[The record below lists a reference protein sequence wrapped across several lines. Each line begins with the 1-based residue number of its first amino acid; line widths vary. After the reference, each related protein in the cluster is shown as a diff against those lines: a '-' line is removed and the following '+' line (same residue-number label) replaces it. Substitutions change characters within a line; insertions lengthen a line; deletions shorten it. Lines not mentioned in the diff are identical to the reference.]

1 MILIP
6 FLAIF
11 FFLFAL
17 YLRGT
22 YEMFIEVFRVVQLLG
37 VLVYSAFPIGSFTFY
52 FLVGCS
58 YTNFDFVPNLY
69 AMFAK
74 TDTSAV
80 FASYFLHSPDMDFIR
95 LMGSV
100 LFFGVISLVVY
111 VICRFVLNFKEHRL
125 DYMSKLCI
133 DLMEVKILHSFWSS
147 LLYVISN
154 YQKNE
159 FGMYMIFI
167 FAIIFLGAL
176 IGRRYSIWKETQDF
190 SPFFVWRMLS
200 TFVICFVALAN
211 EIVISVL
218 VIVSL
223 IVTLWNFFMLHS
235 NKYLISIDNLNSSNY
250 M

>member
-1 MILIP
+1 
-6 FLAIF
+6 
-11 FFLFAL
+11 
-17 YLRGT
+17 
-22 YEMFIEVFRVVQLLG
+22 
-37 VLVYSAFPIGSFTFY
+37 
-52 FLVGCS
+52 
-58 YTNFDFVPNLY
+58 
-69 AMFAK
+69 
-74 TDTSAV
+74 
-80 FASYFLHSPDMDFIR
+80 
-95 LMGSV
+95 
-100 LFFGVISLVVY
+100 
-111 VICRFVLNFKEHRL
+111 
-125 DYMSKLCI
+125 MSKLCI

-235 NKYLISIDNLNSSNY
+235 NKYLVSIDNLNSSNY